1 MWFFWRSQRK
11 DLNADVLL
19 FFFSPS
25 SLSRTPCSIA
35 LSGESVL
42 FWTPSTWIIT
52 TFDANNDRLHL
63 LISLYFQ
70 VIVKGKMSRFKEE
83 NSHSMMWQWVHC
95 ETLEILPIRWGWPGI
110 TTPWTAQGWAG
121 CEIMQSMNQRTMT
134 CCLRGIGEGT
144 WRSSLTVPFST
155 LVTPGMK
162 LRVQN
167 ELLDLKKE
175 KNKWHKIKWSRPAG
189 RILTLTWIPKWFN
202 SI

>member
-1 MWFFWRSQRK
+1 MQIS
-11 DLNADVLL
+11 
-19 FFFSPS
+19 FFFFFSSPS
-25 SLSRTPCSIA
+25 SLSRMPCSIA

-42 FWTPSTWIIT
+42 FWPPSTWIIT
-52 TFDANNDRLHL
+52 TFDANNDRLYL

-121 CEIMQSMNQRTMT
+121 CEVTQSMNQRTMK
-134 CCLRGIGEGT
+134 CCLRRIREGT

-162 LRVQN
+162 LTEFKMKCWIWKRKKISDTKLNGQD
-167 ELLDLKKE
+167 LLAE
-175 KNKWHKIKWSRPAG
+175 
-189 RILTLTWIPKWFN
+189 F
-202 SI
+202 